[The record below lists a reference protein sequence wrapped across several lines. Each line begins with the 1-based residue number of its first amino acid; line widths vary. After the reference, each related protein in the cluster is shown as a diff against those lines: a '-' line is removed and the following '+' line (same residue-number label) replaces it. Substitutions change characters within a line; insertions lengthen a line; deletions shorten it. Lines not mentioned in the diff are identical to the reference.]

1 MAQKPLELIQ
11 LDAILQLAPG
21 KAVAQSLWSDF
32 AT

>member
-1 MAQKPLELIQ
+1 MTQKPLELIQ

-21 KAVAQSLWSDF
+21 KAVTQSLRRDF